1 MFEGFELPMGNERK
15 GNAKESCVNQINYN
29 NMKLSETII
38 KLYANCMQTI
48 SKESTTMLMW
58 KQSNERS
65 KELEDES
72 AIISCVMNRI
82 SM

>member
-38 KLYANCMQTI
+38 KLYANYKANFNHAHKTVHKSHFPEFC
-48 SKESTTMLMW
+48 E
-58 KQSNERS
+58 
-65 KELEDES
+65 
-72 AIISCVMNRI
+72 
-82 SM
+82 